1 MSAALLSGLSQ
12 ALSLEALLMTLIGV
26 VAGITV
32 GAIPGLT
39 ATMAV
44 AVLVPFTFNMDAV
57 LGLAMLLGIYVG
69 GIYGGSI
76 SAILLRIPGTPSSI
90 MTARDGYPLTQ
101 KGEAGRAIG
110 ISTFSS
116 FSGGTLGIIA
126 LMIAAPLI
134 TPISLKFSAPELFM
148 VALWGLSCLA
158 DVSGKNLV
166 IGLISAALGILLGT
180 VGMDPLVGAPRLT
193 FGVSELFSGFEFVPV
208 MIGLLGLPEIFRQI
222 ASMEKT
228 KLDTSIIQKL
238 KRVIPTWADIVRIKA
253 TILRGTLIGLWVG
266 VLPGSTGGNMS
277 SIMAYNY
284 EVKVSKEKEKF
295 GTGHIEG
302 IAASESANNA
312 CVGGNLIPLLT
323 LGIPGDSVTAIL
335 IGAFMI
341 HNIQPGPMLYRNN
354 PEIVYAIYASL
365 WVAHLFMLI
374 VGLFAAR
381 IFVRAISISK
391 VQLIPM
397 ILVLMIA
404 GAYSVN
410 NNFFDVI
417 VMLVFGVIGY
427 MMENID
433 MPVAPMVLGLVLGP
447 IVEVNLRTA
456 LVMSKGDFSI
466 FFTRP
471 ICVAFWVLI
480 ALTLL
485 GPRIAD
491 FLKRK
496 RMQAMAG

>member
-335 IGAFMI
+335 IGA
-341 HNIQPGPMLYRNN
+341 L
-354 PEIVYAIYASL
+354 
-365 WVAHLFMLI
+365 
-374 VGLFAAR
+374 
-381 IFVRAISISK
+381 
-391 VQLIPM
+391 
-397 ILVLMIA
+397 
-404 GAYSVN
+404 
-410 NNFFDVI
+410 
-417 VMLVFGVIGY
+417 
-427 MMENID
+427 
-433 MPVAPMVLGLVLGP
+433 
-447 IVEVNLRTA
+447 
-456 LVMSKGDFSI
+456 
-466 FFTRP
+466 
-471 ICVAFWVLI
+471 
-480 ALTLL
+480 
-485 GPRIAD
+485 
-491 FLKRK
+491 
-496 RMQAMAG
+496 

>member
-1 MSAALLSGLSQ
+1 
-12 ALSLEALLMTLIGV
+12 
-26 VAGITV
+26 
-32 GAIPGLT
+32 
-39 ATMAV
+39 
-44 AVLVPFTFNMDAV
+44 
-57 LGLAMLLGIYVG
+57 
-69 GIYGGSI
+69 
-76 SAILLRIPGTPSSI
+76 
-90 MTARDGYPLTQ
+90 
-101 KGEAGRAIG
+101 
-110 ISTFSS
+110 
-116 FSGGTLGIIA
+116 
-126 LMIAAPLI
+126 
-134 TPISLKFSAPELFM
+134 
-148 VALWGLSCLA
+148 
-158 DVSGKNLV
+158 
-166 IGLISAALGILLGT
+166 
-180 VGMDPLVGAPRLT
+180 
-193 FGVSELFSGFEFVPV
+193 
-208 MIGLLGLPEIFRQI
+208 
-222 ASMEKT
+222 
-228 KLDTSIIQKL
+228 
-238 KRVIPTWADIVRIKA
+238 
-253 TILRGTLIGLWVG
+253 
-266 VLPGSTGGNMS
+266 
-277 SIMAYNY
+277 
-284 EVKVSKEKEKF
+284 
-295 GTGHIEG
+295 
-302 IAASESANNA
+302 
-312 CVGGNLIPLLT
+312 
-323 LGIPGDSVTAIL
+323 
-335 IGAFMI
+335 MI

-456 LVMSKGDFSI
+456 LVMSIGDFSI